1 MSFRVMTW
9 INIAHPTYP
18 ARGDIELISQDFVP
32 VSGMV
37 KAVKHNPSPDAGHF
51 LKSWGTP
58 TFRRHSMENRFI
70 SSIHPEWPLRPF

>member
-51 LKSWGTP
+51 
-58 TFRRHSMENRFI
+58 
-70 SSIHPEWPLRPF
+70 